1 MASQPASTQKATIAV
16 VDDQHLFRQG
26 LVSLIN
32 EVEEFVLVIE
42 AETGRELLDKLKS
55 AKTIP
60 DVLLMD
66 MKLPDTNGA
75 DLNLVL
81 QKEFPSLKVIVLSMY
96 DQERFI
102 YRMIEAGA
110 CGYLAKNCDKAE
122 LVTAITATI
131 TSGFY
136 FNTSTM
142 KAMRNAGLYKKQS
155 LRNINN
161 IPIELTER
169 EEEILRLICAEY
181 TNAEIALQLFLSIRT
196 VDGHRNNLLAKTGCK
211 NTAGLVVFAI
221 RYGIFEIR
229 V

>member
-1 MASQPASTQKATIAV
+1 MSKTSIAI

-26 LVSLIN
+26 LASLIK
-32 EVEEFVLVIE
+32 EVDDLILTIE
-42 AETGRELLDKLKS
+42 AETGKELLDKLKN
-55 AKTIP
+55 AEALP
-60 DVLLMD
+60 DILLMD
-66 MKLPDTNGA
+66 MKLPDINGSE
-75 DLNLVL
+75 LNVIL
-81 QKEFPSLKVIVLSMY
+81 QKEYPALKVIVLSMY

-110 CGYLAKNCDKAE
+110 CGYLAKNCDKEE
-122 LVTAITATI
+122 LINAISTTM

-136 FNTSTM
+136 FNNDTM
-142 KAMRNAGLYKKQS
+142 KAMRNAGLYKNQS

-169 EEEILRLICAEY
+169 EEEVLRLICSEY

-196 VDGHRNNLLAKTGCK
+196 VEGHRNNLLAKTGCK

>member
-1 MASQPASTQKATIAV
+1 MSKTSIAI

-26 LVSLIN
+26 LASLIK
-32 EVEEFVLVIE
+32 EVDDLILTIE
-42 AETGRELLDKLKS
+42 AETGKELLDKLKN
-55 AKTIP
+55 AEALP
-60 DVLLMD
+60 DILLMD
-66 MKLPDTNGA
+66 MKLPDINGSE
-75 DLNLVL
+75 LNVIL
-81 QKEFPSLKVIVLSMY
+81 QKEYPALKVIVLSMY

-110 CGYLAKNCDKAE
+110 CGYLAKNCDKEE
-122 LVTAITATI
+122 LINAISTTM

-136 FNTSTM
+136 FNNDTM
-142 KAMRNAGLYKKQS
+142 KAMRNAGLYKNQS

-169 EEEILRLICAEY
+169 EEEVLRLICSEY

-196 VDGHRNNLLAKTGCK
+196 VEGHRNNLLTKTGCK